1 MAEKGHPK
9 NNFETIIDGK
19 SYWISRSL
27 TVVGFVFGKNK
38 DGKWCVLANKR
49 GVGCPSNHHKW
60 NCPCGYLDY
69 GEDLK
74 MAVSREVFEETGV
87 KIEPHKFNFGQIN
100 SYANGDT
107 NVSVLFYTTVSGNV
121 EDILLTDENSE
132 PNEVEDIKWI
142 PVDEVKNYKWSYNH
156 TTYVDK
162 YLGKII
168 FEPMKKYE
176 FTVFTIQKGNN
187 YEKVIAALNE
197 YGKGGW
203 ELKEMFDRD
212 MVYVCCMQREIPKE
226 VSEPEKIQMLCD

>member
-87 KIEPHKFNFGQIN
+87 KIEPYKFNFGQI
-100 SYANGDT
+100 
-107 NVSVLFYTTVSGNV
+107 
-121 EDILLTDENSE
+121 
-132 PNEVEDIKWI
+132 
-142 PVDEVKNYKWSYNH
+142 
-156 TTYVDK
+156 
-162 YLGKII
+162 
-168 FEPMKKYE
+168 
-176 FTVFTIQKGNN
+176 
-187 YEKVIAALNE
+187 
-197 YGKGGW
+197 
-203 ELKEMFDRD
+203 
-212 MVYVCCMQREIPKE
+212 
-226 VSEPEKIQMLCD
+226 